1 MSSSL
6 GEDGEGWQG
15 RPCGGLWSRSLGC
28 RHASSLDLAGN
39 TPGCKMQTPPPLG
52 PRKLLWKVLHLW
64 CRFSDAGGLVV
75 RGKIAGFRGQG
86 WRGGEAG
93 EVGRSGRGPRPL
105 WSVPCGTSVTAVS
118 EGLLD
123 PPSRAA
129 VTPGPSTS
137 TQAHSGQRPCVG
149 SQGCRPGFCFLGL
162 SFFPSLPTLVMRP
175 RWACVSLQLWG
186 SAP

>member
-1 MSSSL
+1 M
-6 GEDGEGWQG
+6 
-15 RPCGGLWSRSLGC
+15 
-28 RHASSLDLAGN
+28 
-39 TPGCKMQTPPPLG
+39 
-52 PRKLLWKVLHLW
+52 
-64 CRFSDAGGLVV
+64 
-75 RGKIAGFRGQG
+75 RGKISGFRGQG

-105 WSVPCGTSVTAVS
+105 WSVPRGTSVTAVS

-149 SQGCRPGFCFLGL
+149 SQGCRHGFCFLGL

-186 SAP
+186 VSPLGGLEPQLSGTTAAGPGKPGGPNWSRASWSWDYCWEPG